1 MNTSARLMLA
11 ALTALGIAVLSG
23 CANHPELRPY
33 SAEESRQLQLEALQR
48 QGLSLQA
55 YEQRRL
61 ALLRA
66 EQPQEVT
73 DIPANA
79 RSTRG

>member
-1 MNTSARLMLA
+1 MNTTYRLLLA
-11 ALTALGIAVLSG
+11 TLTAVGIAVLSG

-48 QGLSLQA
+48 QGLSQEA

-61 ALLRA
+61 AVLREGQGQA
-66 EQPQEVT
+66 VT
-73 DIPANA
+73 QAAVSPAA
-79 RSTRG
+79 TRS

>member
-1 MNTSARLMLA
+1 MNTSARLLLA
-11 ALTALGIAVLSG
+11 VLTTLGIAVLSG

-73 DIPANA
+73 DVAANA

>member
-1 MNTSARLMLA
+1 MNTSARLLLA
-11 ALTALGIAVLSG
+11 VLTALGIAVLSG

-73 DIPANA
+73 DVAANA